1 MMSGRGGGPV
11 SLQRWQALWQRTSRL
26 LLSESHTV
34 LDRRHFLAASAAFV
48 ASVHWPRLGLAD
60 EPVSFDAW
68 LAAVRAEAAQRGFSA
83 ATINA
88 SLSQVT
94 LLNRVIELDRQQ
106 PEVVLTFDTY
116 VAKVVN
122 DARAQGAR
130 QRLRDNRELLDRV
143 SRRFNVQPRF
153 IVALWAIETDFGRL
167 TGGFSVIDA
176 LATLA
181 YDGRRSAYFREEL
194 FNALKM
200 VEQTGI
206 TPRQLRGSWAGAMG
220 QSQFMPSTYLA
231 HAVDFDGDG
240 KADIWTSRA
249 DVFASI
255 ANYLADLGWRADETW
270 GREVR
275 VPPGFDAALV
285 DDRRLQKPPRTLPQW
300 HAIGV
305 RRADGGELPLRDISA
320 WMIQPGG
327 EEGPTFLVYQNYRV
341 LLQWNRSLFFATAVG
356 YLADRIGQ
364 G

>member
-1 MMSGRGGGPV
+1 
-11 SLQRWQALWQRTSRL
+11 
-26 LLSESHTV
+26 V

-48 ASVHWPRLGLAD
+48 ASVHWPRLGLAED
-60 EPVSFDAW
+60 QVAFDAW
-68 LAAVRAEAAQRGFSA
+68 LQALRAEAAQRGIAA

-88 SLSQVT
+88 ALSNVT

-106 PEVVLTFDTY
+106 PEVVLTFDSY
-116 VAKVVN
+116 MSKIVN
-122 DARAQGAR
+122 DVRTQGAR
-130 QRLRDNRELLDRV
+130 QRLKENRELLDRV
-143 SRRFNVQPRF
+143 SHRFNVQPRF

-167 TGGFSVIDA
+167 PGNFSVIDA

-181 YDGRRSAYFREEL
+181 YDGRRSAFFREEL
-194 FNALKM
+194 FNALKIL
-200 VEQTGI
+200 ERTGI
-206 TPRQLRGSWAGAMG
+206 APRQLRGSWAGAMG

-240 KADIWTSRA
+240 KADIWNSRA

-255 ANYLADLGWRADETW
+255 ANYLADLGWRPDETW
-270 GREVR
+270 GREVK
-275 VPPGFDAALV
+275 VPRGFNPALV
-285 DDRRLQKPPRTLPQW
+285 DDRRLQKPSRTLPQW

-305 RRADGGELPLRDISA
+305 RRTDGGELPQRDIAA

-327 EEGPTFLVYQNYRV
+327 EEGPTFLVYQNYRA

-356 YLADRIGQ
+356 YLADRIAQ